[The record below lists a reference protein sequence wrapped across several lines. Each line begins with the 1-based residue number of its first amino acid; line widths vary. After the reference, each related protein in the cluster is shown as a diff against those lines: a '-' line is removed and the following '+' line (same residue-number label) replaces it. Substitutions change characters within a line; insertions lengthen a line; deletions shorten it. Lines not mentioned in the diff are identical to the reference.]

1 MARIKVRLFGRL
13 SIHRN
18 SEEVAGFGA
27 GKAQELFAYLL
38 VHRDHS
44 YPRETLATL
53 LWDDCS
59 TAQSK
64 QYLRKALWQL
74 LAALET
80 QDEAIRSQLLVVEPD
95 WVRCD
100 TEADLWLDVA
110 EFEHAIT
117 PLRGIQGRELTPEA
131 VQSLQRAV
139 QLYEGDLLEGWHQD
153 WCLYERE
160 RLQNAY
166 LGTLDKLM
174 GYCETHQEYEAG
186 LEYGARIL
194 GFDRS
199 RERTHRR
206 LMRLHCLLGDRI
218 AALRQFERCVAAL
231 DEELGVSPDRR
242 TQALYHEIRADRI
255 DLLASPFEDSGTLH
269 TATRA
274 LLPDVLVRLKLLGA
288 VLADLQR
295 QVQQD
300 IRVVE
305 ENLGHQ
311 R

>member
-1 MARIKVRLFGRL
+1 MASLNVQLFGRL

-18 SEEVAGFGA
+18 NEEVVGFGA

-38 VHRDHS
+38 VHRDHT
-44 YPRETLATL
+44 YPRETLASL

-64 QYLRKALWQL
+64 QYLRKAIWQL
-74 LAALET
+74 LAALEVRA
-80 QDEAIRSQLLVVEPD
+80 EATSNRVLLVEPN
-95 WVRCD
+95 WVAYD
-100 TEADLWLDVA
+100 PEADLWLDVA
-110 EFEHAIT
+110 EFEHAIA
-117 PLRGIQGRELTPEA
+117 PVRGIQGRDLTPEA
-131 VQSLQRAV
+131 VQSLKKAL
-139 QLYEGDLLEGWHQD
+139 QLYVGDLLEGWQQD

-160 RLQNAY
+160 RLQNSY
-166 LGTLDKLM
+166 LGMLDKLM
-174 GYCETHQEYEAG
+174 GYCETHREYEAG

-206 LMRLHCLLGDRI
+206 LMRLHCLVGDRI
-218 AALRQFERCVAAL
+218 AALRQFEFCVAAL

-274 LLPDVLVRLKLLGA
+274 LLPDVLVRLKLFGA
-288 VLADLQR
+288 VLADLER